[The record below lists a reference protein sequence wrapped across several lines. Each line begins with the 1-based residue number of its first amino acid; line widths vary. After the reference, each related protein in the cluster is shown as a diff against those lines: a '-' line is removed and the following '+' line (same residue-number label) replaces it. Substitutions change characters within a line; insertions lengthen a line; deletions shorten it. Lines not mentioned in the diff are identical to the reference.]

1 MLFRSFLLNRIL
13 GTVGRLTT
21 LAMVMLFTISL
32 VAQQPAPAPAPA
44 PAVFKKIDVATIF
57 DANTEA
63 VLADKR
69 LQSNIRR
76 NVSFAKA
83 QVYDVLRGGSAL
95 NDNFVIAEGTP
106 DENTITNQQLLS
118 GWYQNYHFALM
129 TQAGSMGDIDLQRL
143 EFIKELTMICTD
155 NNIHSHIVDQIA
167 IPQMTAFL
175 QENYHPAVKYN
186 AMLIIGQ
193 LNSQVVIT
201 NEGRSVPAP
210 LPAALTYIVDA
221 IKSGTETD
229 AILLASWIGVLRH
242 VRLNRLN
249 QQIAGSDVVTI
260 AGEAMKLLNQATP
273 PANRSAGG
281 QVWLQRRAI
290 DVLAMIGQDDQK
302 ILPKIISIMQDEKA
316 AMSLRLTAARALK
329 YFNYSPST
337 QVPVES
343 TSNALGTLIVRICR
357 NEIDRVDQEKA
368 LAALQEASGVSD
380 GEGDMGGMGGM
391 MGGMEGGT
399 GGMGGM
405 EGGME
410 GGMGGAMGGMGGAMG
425 GMGGA
430 MGGSTDVKSMLK
442 PKEKRQV
449 DYTRRILVYQLF
461 HVYEAIGEKQIRTTP
476 PIGMYSAVVQDAAG
490 QEALDRL
497 DEAMKVLIETLRIPE
512 PDDSGKPVAEPDR
525 DTLLESIAAEIRK
538 LESFVIPVETT
549 PETVTADAP
558 AADVPGALPGS

>member
-1 MLFRSFLLNRIL
+1 MLFQSFLLNRIS
-13 GTVGRLTT
+13 GIVGSLTT
-21 LAMVMLFTISL
+21 LAMVILFTISL
-32 VAQQPAPAPAPA
+32 AAQQPALAPP
-44 PAVFKKIDVATIF
+44 VFKKIDMALIF

-76 NVSFAKA
+76 NLSFAKTR
-83 QVYDVLRGGSAL
+83 VYEVLRGGSGL
-95 NDNFVIAEGTP
+95 NENFVIAEGTP
-106 DENTITNQQLLS
+106 DENTITNQQLLI
-118 GWYQNYHFALM
+118 GWYRNYHFALM
-129 TQAGSMGDIDLQRL
+129 TQAANQGAIDLQRL

-155 NNIHSHIVDQIA
+155 NDIHSNVVEQIA
-167 IPQMTAFL
+167 IPQMKAFL

-201 NEGRSVPAP
+201 DQGRGVPVP
-210 LPAALTYIVDA
+210 LPAALTFMIDA

-242 VRLNRLN
+242 VRLNRIN
-249 QQIAGSDVVTI
+249 QQIAVNDIVAI

-273 PANRSAGG
+273 PVTRSAGG

-290 DVLAMIGQDDQK
+290 DVLAMIGQDDQN
-302 ILPKIISIMQDEKA
+302 ILPKILSIMQDEKA

-337 QVPVES
+337 QVPVEL
-343 TSNALGTLIVRICR
+343 TSNGLGVLIVRICR

-368 LAALQEASGVSD
+368 LAALQGVSAVSS
-380 GEGDMGGMGGM
+380 GEGD
-391 MGGMEGGT
+391 
-399 GGMGGM
+399 
-405 EGGME
+405 
-410 GGMGGAMGGMGGAMG
+410 MGGAMGGMGGAMG

-430 MGGSTDVKSMLK
+430 TEVESMLK

-449 DYTRRILVYQLF
+449 AYTRRILVYQLF
-461 HVYEAIGEKQIRTTP
+461 HVYEAIGEKQVRTTP
-476 PIGMYSAVVQDAAG
+476 PIGMYAAVVQDAAG
-490 QEALDRL
+490 QVALDRIK
-497 DEAMKVLIETLRIPE
+497 DAMTALIDILRIPE
-512 PDDSGKPVAEPDR
+512 LDDSQKPVAAPNR
-525 DTLLESIAAEIRK
+525 DALLESIAQEIRQ

-549 PETVTADAP
+549 PETATTDTP
-558 AADVPGALPGS
+558 AAGALPGS

>member
-1 MLFRSFLLNRIL
+1 MLFRSFLLNRSL
-13 GTVGRLTT
+13 GIVGHLTT
-21 LAMVMLFTISL
+21 LAMVMLVTIS
-32 VAQQPAPAPAPA
+32 VAAQQPAPAPAP
-44 PAVFKKIDVATIF
+44 PTFKKIDVASIF
-57 DANTEA
+57 DGKTEA

-69 LQSNIRR
+69 LQSTIRR

-83 QVYDVLRGGSAL
+83 QVYDVLRGGSGL

-106 DENTITNQQLLS
+106 DQNTITNQQLLT

-129 TQAGSMGDIDLQRL
+129 TQASMGDIDLQRL

-155 NNIHSHIVDQIA
+155 NSIHSHVVDQIA

-175 QENYHPAVKYN
+175 QENYHPVVKYN

-193 LNSQVVIT
+193 LNSQVVLT
-201 NEGRSVPAP
+201 DEGRTVPVP
-210 LPAALTYIVDA
+210 LPAALTFMVNA
-221 IKSGTETD
+221 IQSGAETD

-249 QQIAGSDVVTI
+249 QNIAGSDIVTI

-273 PANRSAGG
+273 PANRSAAGH
-281 QVWLQRRAI
+281 VWLQRRVI

-302 ILPKIISIMQDEKA
+302 ILPKILSIMRDEKA

-380 GEGDMGGMGGM
+380 TEGDM
-391 MGGMEGGT
+391 
-399 GGMGGM
+399 
-405 EGGME
+405 
-410 GGMGGAMGGMGGAMG
+410 GMGGAMGGMGGAMG
-425 GMGGA
+425 GMGGD
-430 MGGSTDVKSMLK
+430 MGGMGGMGGALGGMGGTNDVKSMLA

-476 PIGMYSAVVQDAAG
+476 PIGMHAAVQDAAG
-490 QEALDRL
+490 QLALDRVG
-497 DEAMKVLIETLRIPE
+497 DAMTALIDILRIPE
-512 PDDSGKPVAEPDR
+512 PDESKPAEDELNR
-525 DTLLESIAAEIRK
+525 DELLEEIAAEIRK

-558 AADVPGALPGS
+558 ATVPGALPGS

>member
-1 MLFRSFLLNRIL
+1 MLFRSFLLNKSL
-13 GTVGRLTT
+13 GIVGHLTT
-21 LAMVMLFTISL
+21 LAMVMLVTIS
-32 VAQQPAPAPAPA
+32 VAAQQPAPAPEP
-44 PAVFKKIDVATIF
+44 PTFKKIDVASIF
-57 DANTEA
+57 DGKTEA

-69 LQSNIRR
+69 LQSAIRR

-83 QVYDVLRGGSAL
+83 QVYDVLRGGSGL

-106 DENTITNQQLLS
+106 DQNTITNQQLLT

-129 TQAGSMGDIDLQRL
+129 TQATSMGDIDLQRL

-155 NNIHSHIVDQIA
+155 NSIHSHVVDQIT

-175 QENYHPAVKYN
+175 QENYHPVVKYN

-193 LNSQVVIT
+193 LNSQVVLT
-201 NEGRSVPAP
+201 NEGRTVPVP
-210 LPAALTYIVDA
+210 LPAALTFMVNA
-221 IKSGTETD
+221 IKSGAETD

-249 QQIAGSDVVTI
+249 QDIAGSDIVTI

-273 PANRSAGG
+273 PANRSAAGH
-281 QVWLQRRAI
+281 VWLQRRVI

-302 ILPKIISIMQDEKA
+302 ILPKILSIMRDEKA

-380 GEGDMGGMGGM
+380 AEGDMGMGGAMGGMGGM
-391 MGGMEGGT
+391 GGD
-399 GGMGGM
+399 
-405 EGGME
+405 
-410 GGMGGAMGGMGGAMG
+410 MGGAMGGMGGAMG

-430 MGGSTDVKSMLK
+430 LGGMGGTSDVISMLE

-476 PIGMYSAVVQDAAG
+476 PIGMYAAVVRDAAG
-490 QEALDRL
+490 QLALDRVG
-497 DEAMKVLIETLRIPE
+497 DAMTALIDILRIPE
-512 PDDSGKPVAEPDR
+512 PDESKPAKDELNR
-525 DTLLESIAAEIRK
+525 DELLEEIAAEIRK
-538 LESFVIPVETT
+538 LESFVVSIETT

-558 AADVPGALPGS
+558 ATVPGALPGS

>member
-13 GTVGRLTT
+13 GIVGSLTT

-32 VAQQPAPAPAPA
+32 AAQQPTPT
-44 PAVFKKIDVATIF
+44 VYKKINVASIF

-63 VLADKR
+63 VLADTR

-83 QVYDVLRGGSAL
+83 RVYEVLRGGSGL
-95 NDNFVIAEGTP
+95 NETFIIAEGTP
-106 DENTITNQQLLS
+106 GENTITNQQLLS
-118 GWYQNYHFALM
+118 GWYENYHFALM
-129 TQAGSMGDIDLQRL
+129 TQADNMGDIDLRRL
-143 EFIKELTMICTD
+143 EFIKELTTFCTD
-155 NNIHSHIVDQIA
+155 NDIHSYVVDQIA
-167 IPQMTAFL
+167 LPQMQLFL
-175 QENYHPAVKYN
+175 QENFHPAVKYN

-193 LNSQVVIT
+193 LNSQVVVT

-210 LPAALTYIVDA
+210 LPAALTLMVDA
-221 IKSGTETD
+221 IKAGPPTD

-242 VRLNRLN
+242 VRLDRIN
-249 QQIAGSDVVTI
+249 QQIAANDIVAIT
-260 AGEAMKLLNQATP
+260 GEAMKLLNQTTP

-368 LAALQEASGVSD
+368 LAALQEASGVSA
-380 GEGDMGGMGGM
+380 GEGD
-391 MGGMEGGT
+391 
-399 GGMGGM
+399 
-405 EGGME
+405 
-410 GGMGGAMGGMGGAMG
+410 MGGMGGAMG
-425 GMGGA
+425 GMGGDMGGDMGGMGGMGGA
-430 MGGSTDVKSMLK
+430 IGGMGGMGGSDDVKSMLK

-476 PIGMYSAVVQDAAG
+476 PIGMHAAVVQDAAG
-490 QEALDRL
+490 QLALDRVG
-497 DEAMKVLIETLRIPE
+497 DAMTALIDILRIPE
-512 PDDSGKPVAEPDR
+512 PDESKPAEDELNR
-525 DTLLESIAAEIRK
+525 DELLEEIAAEIRK

-558 AADVPGALPGS
+558 ATVPGALPGS

>member
-13 GTVGRLTT
+13 GIVGRLTT

-32 VAQQPAPAPAPA
+32 VAQQPAPDPAPAPAPAPAPDPAPA
-44 PAVFKKIDVATIF
+44 PAVFKKIDVAPIF

-83 QVYDVLRGGSAL
+83 QVYDVLRGGSGL
-95 NDNFVIAEGTP
+95 SDNFVIAEGTP

-155 NNIHSHIVDQIA
+155 NDIHSHVVDQIA

-201 NEGRSVPAP
+201 NEGRTVPVP
-210 LPAALTYIVDA
+210 LPAALTFMVDA
-221 IKSGTETD
+221 IESGTETD

-249 QQIAGSDVVTI
+249 QQIAVSDVVTI
-260 AGEAMKLLNQATP
+260 AGEAMKLLNQTT

-302 ILPKIISIMQDEKA
+302 ILPKILSIMQDDKA

-368 LAALQEASGVSD
+368 LTALQEASGVSV
-380 GEGDMGGMGGM
+380 GEGD
-391 MGGMEGGT
+391 
-399 GGMGGM
+399 
-405 EGGME
+405 
-410 GGMGGAMGGMGGAMG
+410 MGGMGGAMG
-425 GMGGA
+425 GMGGDMGGMGGMG

-461 HVYEAIGEKQIRTTP
+461 HVYEAIGEKQIRTTA
-476 PIGMYSAVVQDAAG
+476 PIGMYAAVVQDAAG
-490 QEALDRL
+490 QVALDRL
-497 DEAMKVLIETLRIPE
+497 GDAMTALIDILRIPE
-512 PDDSGKPVAEPDR
+512 PDDSGKPVAEPNR

-538 LESFVIPVETT
+538 LESFVIPGETP

-558 AADVPGALPGS
+558 AASVPSALPGS

>member
-1 MLFRSFLLNRIL
+1 MLFRSFLLNRSL
-13 GTVGRLTT
+13 GIVGHLTT
-21 LAMVMLFTISL
+21 LAMVMLVTIS
-32 VAQQPAPAPAPA
+32 VAAQQPAPVPAPVPA
-44 PAVFKKIDVATIF
+44 PPTFKKIDVASIF
-57 DANTEA
+57 DGKTEA

-69 LQSNIRR
+69 LQSTIRR

-83 QVYDVLRGGSAL
+83 QVYDVLRGGSGL

-106 DENTITNQQLLS
+106 DQNTITNQQLLT

-129 TQAGSMGDIDLQRL
+129 TQATSMGDIDLQRL

-155 NNIHSHIVDQIA
+155 NSIHSHVVDQIA

-175 QENYHPAVKYN
+175 QENYHPVVKYN

-193 LNSQVVIT
+193 LNSQVVLT
-201 NEGRSVPAP
+201 NEGRTVPVP
-210 LPAALTYIVDA
+210 LPAALTFMVNA
-221 IKSGTETD
+221 IQSGAETD

-249 QQIAGSDVVTI
+249 QNIAGSDIVTI

-273 PANRSAGG
+273 PANRSAAGH
-281 QVWLQRRAI
+281 VWLQRRVI

-302 ILPKIISIMQDEKA
+302 ILPKILSIMRDEKA

-380 GEGDMGGMGGM
+380 AEGDM
-391 MGGMEGGT
+391 
-399 GGMGGM
+399 
-405 EGGME
+405 
-410 GGMGGAMGGMGGAMG
+410 GMGGAMGGMGGAMG
-425 GMGGA
+425 GMGGDMGGA
-430 MGGSTDVKSMLK
+430 MGGMGGAMGGMGGTNDVKSMLA

-476 PIGMYSAVVQDAAG
+476 PIGMHAAVQDAAG
-490 QEALDRL
+490 QLALDRVG
-497 DEAMKVLIETLRIPE
+497 DAMTALIDILRIPE
-512 PDDSGKPVAEPDR
+512 PDESKPAEDELNR
-525 DTLLESIAAEIRK
+525 DELLEEIAAEIRK

-558 AADVPGALPGS
+558 ATVPGALPGS

>member
-1 MLFRSFLLNRIL
+1 MNRIL
-13 GTVGRLTT
+13 GIVGRLTT

-32 VAQQPAPAPAPA
+32 VAQQPAPAPA

-83 QVYDVLRGGSAL
+83 QVYDVLRGGSGL
-95 NDNFVIAEGTP
+95 SDNFVIAEGTP

-155 NNIHSHIVDQIA
+155 NDIHSHVVDQIA

-201 NEGRSVPAP
+201 NEGRTVPAP
-210 LPAALTYIVDA
+210 LPAALTFMVDA

-260 AGEAMKLLNQATP
+260 AGEAMKLLNQTTP

-302 ILPKIISIMQDEKA
+302 ILPKILSIMQDDKA

-368 LAALQEASGVSD
+368 LAALQEASGVSVD
-380 GEGDMGGMGGM
+380 EGDMGGMGGMGGM

-399 GGMGGM
+399 GGM
-405 EGGME
+405 EGDMGSM
-410 GGMGGAMGGMGGAMG
+410 MGG
-425 GMGGA
+425 

-461 HVYEAIGEKQIRTTP
+461 HVYEAIGEKQIRTTA
-476 PIGMYSAVVQDAAG
+476 PIGMYAAVVQDAAG
-490 QEALDRL
+490 QVALDRL
-497 DEAMKVLIETLRIPE
+497 GDAMTVLIDILRIPE
-512 PDDSGKPVAEPDR
+512 PDDLGKPVAEPNR

-538 LESFVIPVETT
+538 LESFVIPVETP

-558 AADVPGALPGS
+558 AASVPGALPGS

>member
-1 MLFRSFLLNRIL
+1 M
-13 GTVGRLTT
+13 TT
-21 LAMVMLFTISL
+21 LAMVLLVTIS
-32 VAQQPAPAPAPA
+32 VAAQQPAPAPAP
-44 PAVFKKIDVATIF
+44 PAFKKIDVATIF
-57 DANTEA
+57 DGKTEA

-69 LQSNIRR
+69 LQSTIRR

-83 QVYDVLRGGSAL
+83 QVYTVLRGGSGL

-106 DENTITNQQLLS
+106 DQNTITNQQLLT

-129 TQAGSMGDIDLQRL
+129 TQATSMGDIDLQRL

-155 NNIHSHIVDQIA
+155 NSIHSHVVDQIA

-175 QENYHPAVKYN
+175 QENYHPVVKYN

-193 LNSQVVIT
+193 LNSQVIIT
-201 NEGRSVPAP
+201 NEGRSVPVP
-210 LPAALTYIVDA
+210 LPAALTFMVDA

-249 QQIAGSDVVTI
+249 QNIAGSDIITI
-260 AGEAMKLLNQATP
+260 AGEAMKLLNQVTP

-302 ILPKIISIMQDEKA
+302 ILPKILSVIQDEKA

-337 QVPVES
+337 QVPVET

-391 MGGMEGGT
+391 MGGMEGGM

-405 EGGME
+405 EGGM
-410 GGMGGAMGGMGGAMG
+410 GGMMGGMGGMMG
-425 GMGGA
+425 GMGG
-430 MGGSTDVKSMLK
+430 TNDVKSMLE

-476 PIGMYSAVVQDAAG
+476 PIGMYAAVVQDAAG
-490 QEALDRL
+490 QVALDRL
-497 DEAMKVLIETLRIPE
+497 GDAMTALIDILRIPE
-512 PDDSGKPVAEPDR
+512 SDDSGKPVAEPNR

-558 AADVPGALPGS
+558 ATGVPSALPGS

>member
-1 MLFRSFLLNRIL
+1 VLFRSFLLNRSL
-13 GTVGRLTT
+13 GIVGHLTT
-21 LAMVMLFTISL
+21 LAMVMLVTIS
-32 VAQQPAPAPAPA
+32 VAAQQPAPAPAP
-44 PAVFKKIDVATIF
+44 PTFKKIDVASIF
-57 DANTEA
+57 DGKTEA

-69 LQSNIRR
+69 LQSTIRR

-83 QVYDVLRGGSAL
+83 QVYDVLRGGSGL

-106 DENTITNQQLLS
+106 DQNTITNQQLLT

-129 TQAGSMGDIDLQRL
+129 TQASMGDIDLQRL

-155 NNIHSHIVDQIA
+155 NSIHSHVVDQIA

-175 QENYHPAVKYN
+175 QENYHPVVKYN

-193 LNSQVVIT
+193 LNSQVVLT
-201 NEGRSVPAP
+201 NEGRTVPVP
-210 LPAALTYIVDA
+210 LPAALTFMVNA
-221 IKSGTETD
+221 IQSGAETD

-249 QQIAGSDVVTI
+249 QNIAGSDIVTI

-273 PANRSAGG
+273 PANRSAAGH
-281 QVWLQRRAI
+281 VWLQRRVI

-302 ILPKIISIMQDEKA
+302 ILPKILSIMRDEKA

-380 GEGDMGGMGGM
+380 TEGDM
-391 MGGMEGGT
+391 
-399 GGMGGM
+399 
-405 EGGME
+405 
-410 GGMGGAMGGMGGAMG
+410 GMGGAMGGMGGAMG

-430 MGGSTDVKSMLK
+430 MGGMGGDMGGALGGMGGTSDVKSMLE

-476 PIGMYSAVVQDAAG
+476 PIGMHAAVQDAAG
-490 QEALDRL
+490 QLALDRVG
-497 DEAMKVLIETLRIPE
+497 DAMTALIDILRIPE
-512 PDDSGKPVAEPDR
+512 PDESKPAEDELNR
-525 DTLLESIAAEIRK
+525 DELLEEIAAEIRK

-558 AADVPGALPGS
+558 ATVPGALPGS

>member
-1 MLFRSFLLNRIL
+1 MLFQSFLLNRIS
-13 GTVGRLTT
+13 GIVGSLTT
-21 LAMVMLFTISL
+21 LAMVILFTISL
-32 VAQQPAPAPAPA
+32 AAQQPALAPP
-44 PAVFKKIDVATIF
+44 VFKKIDMALIF

-76 NVSFAKA
+76 NLSFAKTR
-83 QVYDVLRGGSAL
+83 VYEVLRGGSGL
-95 NDNFVIAEGTP
+95 NENFVIAEGTP
-106 DENTITNQQLLS
+106 DENTITNQQLLI
-118 GWYQNYHFALM
+118 GWYRNYHFALM
-129 TQAGSMGDIDLQRL
+129 TQAANQGAIDLQRL

-155 NNIHSHIVDQIA
+155 NDIHSNVVEQIA
-167 IPQMTAFL
+167 IPQMKAFL

-201 NEGRSVPAP
+201 DQGRGVPVP
-210 LPAALTYIVDA
+210 LPAALTFMIDA

-242 VRLNRLN
+242 VRLNRIN
-249 QQIAGSDVVTI
+249 QQIAVNDIVAI

-273 PANRSAGG
+273 PVTRSAGG

-290 DVLAMIGQDDQK
+290 DVLAMIGQDDQN
-302 ILPKIISIMQDEKA
+302 ILPKILSIMQDEKA

-337 QVPVES
+337 QVPVEL
-343 TSNALGTLIVRICR
+343 TSNGLGVLIVRICR

-368 LAALQEASGVSD
+368 LAALQGVSAVSS
-380 GEGDMGGMGGM
+380 GEGD
-391 MGGMEGGT
+391 
-399 GGMGGM
+399 
-405 EGGME
+405 
-410 GGMGGAMGGMGGAMG
+410 MGGAMGGMGGAMG

-430 MGGSTDVKSMLK
+430 MGGMGGMGGAMGGMGGATEVESMLK

-449 DYTRRILVYQLF
+449 AYTRRILVYQLF
-461 HVYEAIGEKQIRTTP
+461 HVYEAIGEKQVRTTP
-476 PIGMYSAVVQDAAG
+476 PIGMYAAVVQDAAG
-490 QEALDRL
+490 QVALDRIK
-497 DEAMKVLIETLRIPE
+497 DAMTALIDILRIPE
-512 PDDSGKPVAEPDR
+512 LDDSQKPVAAPNR
-525 DTLLESIAAEIRK
+525 DALLESIAQEIRQ

-549 PETVTADAP
+549 PETATTDTP
-558 AADVPGALPGS
+558 AAGALPGS

>member
-1 MLFRSFLLNRIL
+1 MNRIL

-21 LAMVMLFTISL
+21 LTMAMLFTISL
-32 VAQQPAPAPAPA
+32 VAQQPAPAPTPA
-44 PAVFKKIDVATIF
+44 PTVFKQIDVATIF

-95 NDNFVIAEGTP
+95 SDNFVIAIGTP
-106 DENTITNQQLLS
+106 DENTITNEQLLR

-129 TQAGSMGDIDLQRL
+129 TQASSMGDIDLQRL

-201 NEGRSVPAP
+201 NEGRSVPVP
-210 LPAALTYIVDA
+210 LPAALTFMVNA

-229 AILLASWIGVLRH
+229 AVLLASWIGVLRH

-273 PANRSAGG
+273 PANRSVGG

-302 ILPKIISIMQDEKA
+302 ILPKIISIMQDEKS

-357 NEIDRVDQEKA
+357 NEIDRVDQEKT
-368 LAALQEASGVSD
+368 LAALQEASGVND
-380 GEGDMGGMGGM
+380 DEGDMGGMGGAM
-391 MGGMEGGT
+391 
-399 GGMGGM
+399 GGMGGAM
-405 EGGME
+405 GGM
-410 GGMGGAMGGMGGAMG
+410 GDGDMGSMGGAMGGMGGAMG

-461 HVYEAIGEKQIRTTP
+461 HVYEAIGEKQLRPNSP
-476 PIGMYSAVVQDAAG
+476 PSIGMYAAVVQDATG
-490 QEALDRL
+490 QEALDRI
-497 DEAMKVLIETLRIPE
+497 DEAMKALIETLSIPE
-512 PDDSGKPVAEPDR
+512 PDDAGKPVAEPNR
-525 DTLLESIAAEIRK
+525 DALLESIATEIRK
-538 LESFVIPVETT
+538 LESFVPPVETT

-558 AADVPGALPGS
+558 AAGVPGALPGS

>member
-1 MLFRSFLLNRIL
+1 MLFQSFSLNRNL
-13 GTVGRLTT
+13 GIVGRLTT
-21 LAMVMLFTISL
+21 LAMVMLVTTS
-32 VAQQPAPAPAPA
+32 VAAQQAAPAPP
-44 PAVFKKIDVATIF
+44 VFKKIDVATIF
-57 DANTEA
+57 DGKTEA

-69 LQSNIRR
+69 LQSTIRR

-83 QVYDVLRGGSAL
+83 QVYDVLRGGSGL

-106 DENTITNQQLLS
+106 DQNTITNQQLLT

-129 TQAGSMGDIDLQRL
+129 TQATSMGDIDLQRL

-155 NNIHSHIVDQIA
+155 NSIHSHVVDQIA

-175 QENYHPAVKYN
+175 QENYHPVVKYN

-193 LNSQVVIT
+193 LNSQVIIT
-201 NEGRSVPAP
+201 NEGRSVPVP
-210 LPAALTYIVDA
+210 LPAALTFMVDA

-249 QQIAGSDVVTI
+249 QNIAGSDIITI

-273 PANRSAGG
+273 PANRSDAGH
-281 QVWLQRRAI
+281 VWLQRRVI

-302 ILPKIISIMQDEKA
+302 ILPKILSIMQDEKA

-380 GEGDMGGMGGM
+380 AEGDMGMGGMGGM
-391 MGGMEGGT
+391 MGGMEGG
-399 GGMGGM
+399 
-405 EGGME
+405 ME
-410 GGMGGAMGGMGGAMG
+410 GGMGGMMGGMGGAMG
-425 GMGGA
+425 GMGG
-430 MGGSTDVKSMLK
+430 TNDVKSMLE

-476 PIGMYSAVVQDAAG
+476 PIGMYAAVVQDAAG
-490 QEALDRL
+490 QLALDRVG
-497 DEAMKVLIETLRIPE
+497 DAMTALIDILRIPE
-512 PDDSGKPVAEPDR
+512 PDESKPAEDELNR
-525 DTLLESIAAEIRK
+525 DELLEEIAAEIRK

-558 AADVPGALPGS
+558 AAGVPGALPGS

>member
-13 GTVGRLTT
+13 GIVGRLTT
-21 LAMVMLFTISL
+21 LAMVMLFAISL

-44 PAVFKKIDVATIF
+44 PAPVVFKKIDVATIF
-57 DANTEA
+57 DATTDA
-63 VLADKR
+63 VVADKR

-83 QVYDVLRGGSAL
+83 QVYDVLRGGSGL
-95 NDNFVIAEGTP
+95 SDNFLIAEGTP

-155 NNIHSHIVDQIA
+155 NDIHSHVVDQIA

-201 NEGRSVPAP
+201 NEGRTVPAP
-210 LPAALTYIVDA
+210 LPAALTFMVDA

-242 VRLNRLN
+242 MRLNRLN

-260 AGEAMKLLNQATP
+260 AGEAMKLLNQTTP

-302 ILPKIISIMQDEKA
+302 ILPKILSIMQDDKA

-357 NEIDRVDQEKA
+357 NEMDRVDQEKA
-368 LAALQEASGVSD
+368 LAALQEASGVSV

-399 GGMGGM
+399 GGM
-405 EGGME
+405 EGD
-410 GGMGGAMGGMGGAMG
+410 MGGMGGMG
-425 GMGGA
+425 GMGMGG

-476 PIGMYSAVVQDAAG
+476 PIGMYAAVVQDAAG
-490 QEALDRL
+490 QVALDRL
-497 DEAMKVLIETLRIPE
+497 GDAMTALIDILRIPE
-512 PDDSGKPVAEPDR
+512 PDDSGKPVAEPNR

-538 LESFVIPVETT
+538 LESFVIPVETP

-558 AADVPGALPGS
+558 AASVPGALPGS

>member
-1 MLFRSFLLNRIL
+1 VLFRSFLLNRSL
-13 GTVGRLTT
+13 GIVGHLTT
-21 LAMVMLFTISL
+21 LAMVMLVTIS
-32 VAQQPAPAPAPA
+32 VAAQQPAPAPAP
-44 PAVFKKIDVATIF
+44 PTFKKIAVASIF
-57 DANTEA
+57 DGKTEA

-69 LQSNIRR
+69 LQSTIRR

-83 QVYDVLRGGSAL
+83 QVYDVLRGGSGL

-106 DENTITNQQLLS
+106 DQNTITNQQLLT

-129 TQAGSMGDIDLQRL
+129 TQASMGDIDLQRL

-155 NNIHSHIVDQIA
+155 NSIHSHVVDQIA

-175 QENYHPAVKYN
+175 QENYHPVVKYN

-193 LNSQVVIT
+193 LNSQVVLT
-201 NEGRSVPAP
+201 NEGRTVPVP
-210 LPAALTYIVDA
+210 LPAALTFMVNA
-221 IKSGTETD
+221 IQSGAETD

-249 QQIAGSDVVTI
+249 QNIAGSDIVTI

-273 PANRSAGG
+273 PANRSAAGH
-281 QVWLQRRAI
+281 VWLQRRVI

-302 ILPKIISIMQDEKA
+302 ILPKILSIMRDEKA

-380 GEGDMGGMGGM
+380 TEGDMGMGGA
-391 MGGMEGGT
+391 
-399 GGMGGM
+399 
-405 EGGME
+405 
-410 GGMGGAMGGMGGAMG
+410 MGGAMGGMGGAMG

-430 MGGSTDVKSMLK
+430 MGGALGGMGGTNDVKSMLA

-476 PIGMYSAVVQDAAG
+476 PIGMHAAVQDAAG
-490 QEALDRL
+490 QLALDRVG
-497 DEAMKVLIETLRIPE
+497 DAMTALIDILRIPE
-512 PDDSGKPVAEPDR
+512 PDESKPAEDELNR
-525 DTLLESIAAEIRK
+525 DELLEEIAAEIRK

-558 AADVPGALPGS
+558 ATVPGALPGS

>member
-1 MLFRSFLLNRIL
+1 VLFRSFLLNRSL
-13 GTVGRLTT
+13 GIVGHLTT
-21 LAMVMLFTISL
+21 LAMVMLVTIS
-32 VAQQPAPAPAPA
+32 VAAQQPAPAPAP
-44 PAVFKKIDVATIF
+44 PTFKKIAVASIF
-57 DANTEA
+57 DGKTEA

-69 LQSNIRR
+69 LQSTIRR

-83 QVYDVLRGGSAL
+83 QVYDVLRGGSGL

-106 DENTITNQQLLS
+106 DQNTITNQQLLT

-129 TQAGSMGDIDLQRL
+129 TQATSMGDIDLQRL

-155 NNIHSHIVDQIA
+155 NSIHSHVVDQIA

-175 QENYHPAVKYN
+175 QENYHPVVKYN

-193 LNSQVVIT
+193 LNSQVVLT
-201 NEGRSVPAP
+201 NEGRTVPVP
-210 LPAALTYIVDA
+210 LPAALTFMVNA
-221 IKSGTETD
+221 IQSGAETD

-249 QQIAGSDVVTI
+249 QNIAGSDIVTI

-273 PANRSAGG
+273 PANRSAAGH
-281 QVWLQRRAI
+281 VWLQRRVI

-302 ILPKIISIMQDEKA
+302 ILPKILSIMRDEKA

-380 GEGDMGGMGGM
+380 TEGDM
-391 MGGMEGGT
+391 
-399 GGMGGM
+399 
-405 EGGME
+405 
-410 GGMGGAMGGMGGAMG
+410 GMGGAMGGMGGAMG
-425 GMGGA
+425 GMGGDIGG
-430 MGGSTDVKSMLK
+430 MGGMGGALGGMGGTNDVKSMLA

-476 PIGMYSAVVQDAAG
+476 PIGMHAAVQDAAG
-490 QEALDRL
+490 QLALDRVG
-497 DEAMKVLIETLRIPE
+497 DAMTALIDILRIPE
-512 PDDSGKPVAEPDR
+512 PDESKPAEDELNR
-525 DTLLESIAAEIRK
+525 DELLEEIAAEIRK

-558 AADVPGALPGS
+558 ATVPGALPGS

>member
-1 MLFRSFLLNRIL
+1 MLFRSFLLNRSL
-13 GTVGRLTT
+13 GIVGHLTT
-21 LAMVMLFTISL
+21 LAMVMLVTIS
-32 VAQQPAPAPAPA
+32 VAAQQPAPAPAP
-44 PAVFKKIDVATIF
+44 PTFKKIDVASIF
-57 DANTEA
+57 DGKTEA

-69 LQSNIRR
+69 LQSTIRR

-83 QVYDVLRGGSAL
+83 QVYDVLRGGSGL

-106 DENTITNQQLLS
+106 DQNTITNQQLLT

-129 TQAGSMGDIDLQRL
+129 TQASMGDIDLQRL

-155 NNIHSHIVDQIA
+155 NSIHSHVVDQIA

-175 QENYHPAVKYN
+175 QENYHPVVKYN

-193 LNSQVVIT
+193 LNSQVVLT
-201 NEGRSVPAP
+201 NEGRTVPVP
-210 LPAALTYIVDA
+210 LPAALTFMVNA
-221 IKSGTETD
+221 IQSGAETD

-249 QQIAGSDVVTI
+249 QNIAGSDIVTI

-273 PANRSAGG
+273 PANRSAAGH
-281 QVWLQRRAI
+281 VWLQRRVI

-302 ILPKIISIMQDEKA
+302 ILPKILSIMRDEKA

-380 GEGDMGGMGGM
+380 TEGDM
-391 MGGMEGGT
+391 
-399 GGMGGM
+399 
-405 EGGME
+405 
-410 GGMGGAMGGMGGAMG
+410 GMGGAMGGMGGAMG

-430 MGGSTDVKSMLK
+430 MGGGMGGGMGGALGGMGGTNDVKSMLE

-476 PIGMYSAVVQDAAG
+476 PIGMHAAVQDAAG
-490 QEALDRL
+490 QLALDRVG
-497 DEAMKVLIETLRIPE
+497 DAMTALIDILRIPE
-512 PDDSGKPVAEPDR
+512 PDESKPAEDELNR
-525 DTLLESIAAEIRK
+525 DELLEKIAAEIRK

-558 AADVPGALPGS
+558 ATVPGALPGS